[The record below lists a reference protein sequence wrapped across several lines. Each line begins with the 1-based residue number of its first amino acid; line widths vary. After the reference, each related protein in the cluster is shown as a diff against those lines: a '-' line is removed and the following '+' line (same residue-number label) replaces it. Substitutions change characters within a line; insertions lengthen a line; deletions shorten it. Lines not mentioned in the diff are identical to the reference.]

1 VNYATGALS
10 LVQSDLTSSGFG
22 VPWGHTRSYSNRN
35 SNNAAGLNGSSWMI
49 RQLRYLTFQ
58 GDAGDGQPQ
67 KICVVTGP
75 QTSLWFEFDDD
86 AYRNVY
92 AGQSALTWD
101 AVLKEYTVAAPSGES
116 WIFADHTVSDVAGKL
131 VRVIDPARQIASL
144 DYDEAGL
151 LTRFS
156 QSVGGR
162 SATYG
167 YKYVSLAVDAT
178 RIAAVTFQLDGK
190 NVRRVV
196 FTYYISTEARGNLG
210 DLSLADVQE
219 WDAGTGAWSSL
230 RKSHYRY
237 YRTGDANGFEH
248 GLKYAIQPAAYEQM
262 RAAGIDPLRTS
273 EAVLASFADYHF
285 EYDGS
290 KRVSLERIRGG
301 QEEYS
306 FLFEN
311 NSPAPTAGE
320 VNEWA
325 TRCTETRPD
334 GSTMRVYCNAAGS
347 SLLNILTEPSAAGG
361 RVWYEFS
368 EYDESFRLVLFAH
381 PSAVASVS
389 EPSGSGDDLTVTL
402 QADEGLIDVTEYYA
416 STNPATGAVAGLVKS
431 KGTQEGSGGTVA
443 WRSKYEFVQH
453 SAAGQTV
460 NKLSAEYAYPLAG
473 MPDVDAPKTSYEYT
487 WQTDSEANPTLQ
499 VDERVRTLPVVATDE
514 NGTGETQ
521 EDRVIFDSSGRVV
534 WEMDAREVINAV
546 DDVRGVITYRIY
558 VIATGALLRRIQDVD
573 TSLMSGVPYGWH
585 TLQGYGQHLIT
596 DYESDAQGRST
607 LELAPWH
614 EVQLNVDDTQ
624 PTAIRTVQF
633 TVYDDDAHE
642 VRRASGWMRGTGA
655 SVQFNTVGGVR
666 ITRMDEGGNVIDEI
680 TSARECTC
688 GPLTAQ
694 EPLPQCRWSRWTHY
708 LLDAWGRKTAQ
719 RAYFAIPASG
729 EGELAANYNETL
741 YSYDDMGRQNRMV
754 DATGTIEKRIYDV
767 RSLVTAVLVGTVEGA
782 GANLLTVVE
791 NTYDE
796 GSGGGDGLLTQ
807 TRALVEATSGNDRVT
822 DFTYDSRGNP
832 LTRDTDDG
840 TRLLIS
846 VTEFDNLNRP
856 VQVTNY
862 HTSMAAGDRTRRS
875 RKAYDARGRVYQR
888 EIDGVDPSTGDIT
901 QTLVGQNWYDAVSN
915 VIKASEPG
923 RNAFTKSVYDGMN
936 RPTASYLCCVPGT
949 ASVPTGCDN
958 DVDDDTVLEQSESD
972 YDPAGNEIASRLSR
986 RLDTATGEGALNG
999 PNGDQ
1004 PQARVTY
1011 QMTWPDA
1018 IGRPRNTADYGS
1030 NGGQAPV
1037 RPGVAPTRSDT
1048 ILVSTTLYKDSG
1060 DANRTIDPMGIETHW
1075 ENDHLGRRLKL
1086 MEGITPPHVVHAL
1099 ACGLASGQKTPPPR
1113 TTEFAWHASG
1123 QLQRLTLVNPTTGNQ
1138 VTRWIFGTTLAESG
1152 IASNRL
1158 LRAKIY
1164 PESDDRPAPL
1174 DSGPDGVYARLE
1186 YNYNRQGDV
1195 VQFTDADGTVH
1206 EYDYDQAGRLT
1217 ADRATTLADHL
1228 NTAVRRISRAYDNRG
1243 MLALVSSYDAVTS
1256 GSILNQV
1263 ALLYGPFGQLIEDA
1277 QAHGGEVDGSTPKVQ
1292 YGYTDGS
1299 GNTLRRTSITYPN
1312 GRVLNYFYGAAL
1324 SVDDLLN
1331 RISAQEVAG
1340 EGDNLVEYTY
1350 AGAAWQ
1356 VQIQMPQPNLELTY
1370 KHQTGAPV
1378 GDAGDI
1384 YSGYDRFG
1392 RTQEILW
1399 LKNS

>member
-1 VNYATGALS
+1 
-10 LVQSDLTSSGFG
+10 
-22 VPWGHTRSYSNRN
+22 
-35 SNNAAGLNGSSWMI
+35 MI

-75 QTSLWFEFDDD
+75 LTSLWFEYDGGDV
-86 AYRNVY
+86 YRNVY
-92 AGQSALTWD
+92 AGLSILTWD
-101 AVLKEYTVAAPSGES
+101 EVAHEFVLAAPSGEN
-116 WIFADHTVSDVAGKL
+116 WVFADHTVSGVAGKL
-131 VRVIDPARQIASL
+131 LRVIDPARQVASL

-151 LTRFS
+151 LTLFS
-156 QSVGGR
+156 QSVDDR
-162 SATYG
+162 SATYA
-167 YKYVSLAVDAT
+167 YEYVSLAVDAT
-178 RIAAVTFQLDGK
+178 RIDTVTFQLDGK

-196 FTYYISTEARGNLG
+196 FTYYTSTEARGNLG
-210 DLSLADVQE
+210 DLLLADVQE
-219 WDAGTGAWSSL
+219 WDAGTSAWSSL

-262 RAAGIDPLRTS
+262 RAAGIDPMRAS
-273 EAVLASFADYHF
+273 EAELAAFADYYF

-306 FLFEN
+306 FIFED
-311 NSPAPTAGE
+311 NSPVPTN
-320 VNEWA
+320 VNVWA

-368 EYDESFRLVLFAH
+368 QYDTGFRRVLFAH
-381 PSAVASVS
+381 PSAVDSVS
-389 EPSGSGDDLTVTL
+389 EPSGPGDLLTVTL
-402 QADEGLIDVTEYYA
+402 KENEGLIDYTDYYTG
-416 STNPATGAVAGLVKS
+416 TNPSSGSVKGLPFR
-431 KGTQEGSGGTVA
+431 KGTRQGTEGGVFLVNKF
-443 WRSKYEFVQH
+443 KYVQH

-460 NKLSAEYAYPLAG
+460 NKVREEYVYPQGYMLDEDAY
-473 MPDVDAPKTSYEYT
+473 KTTYEYT
-487 WQTDSEANPTLQ
+487 WQTDSEDNPTLQ
-499 VDERVRTLPVVATDE
+499 VEERVRTLPVVPTDE

-521 EDRVIFDSSGRVV
+521 QDRIIFDTFGRVI
-534 WEMDAREVINAV
+534 WEMDA
-546 DDVRGVITYRIY
+546 RGVITYRSY
-558 VIATGALLRRIQDVD
+558 VIATGALLQRIQDVD
-573 TSLMSGVPYGWH
+573 TSLMSDVPSGWE
-585 TLQGYGQHLIT
+585 TLPGFGQHLIT

-607 LELAPWH
+607 LEMGPWH
-614 EVQLNVDDTQ
+614 EVHLNLEDTQ
-624 PTAIRTVQF
+624 ATAIRTVQF
-633 TVYDDDAHE
+633 TVYNDEAHE
-642 VRRASGWMRGTGA
+642 TRHASGWMRGTGT

-666 ITRMDEGGNVIDEI
+666 ITRMDAGGNVIDEI

-694 EPLPQCRWSRWTHY
+694 EPLPQCRWSRWTHR
-708 LLDAWGRKTAQ
+708 LLDAWGRVIAQ

-729 EGELAANYNETL
+729 EGELGANYNETL
-741 YSYDDMGRQNRMV
+741 YSYDDMGRQNRVV
-754 DATGTIEKRIYDV
+754 DATGTIEKRIFDV
-767 RSLVTAVLVGTVEGA
+767 RDLVTSVLVGTVEGTSS
-782 GANLLTVVE
+782 NLLTVVE
-791 NTYDE
+791 NIYDE

-807 TRALVEATSGNDRVT
+807 TRAPVDATSGNDRVV
-822 DFTYDSRGNP
+822 DFTYDYRGNQ

-846 VTEFDNLNRP
+846 VTEYDNLNRP
-856 VQVTNY
+856 VQVTDY
-862 HTSMAAGDRTRRS
+862 HTSTDSGDRTRRS
-875 RKAYDARGRVYQR
+875 RKVYDARGRVYKR
-888 EIDGVDPSTGDIT
+888 EIDGVDPATGDIT
-901 QTLVGQNWYDAVSN
+901 ETLVGQNWYDAVSN

-923 RNAFTKSVYDGMN
+923 RNAFTKTVYDGMN
-936 RPTASYLCCVPGT
+936 RPTASYLCCVPGE
-949 ASVPTGCDN
+949 AGVPSGCDN
-958 DVDDDTVLEQSESD
+958 DVDDDTVLEQNASD
-972 YDPAGNEIASRLSR
+972 YDPAGNEIESRLSR

-999 PNGDQ
+999 PNGTQ
-1004 PQARVTY
+1004 PQARITY

-1018 IGRPRNTADYGS
+1018 IGRPRNMADYGT
-1030 NGGQAPV
+1030 NGGLAPA
-1037 RPGVAPTRSDT
+1037 RPGVAPARSDT

-1060 DANRTIDPMGIETHW
+1060 EANRTIDPMGIETHW
-1075 ENDHLGRRLKL
+1075 ENDHLGRRIKL
-1086 MEGITPPHVVHAL
+1086 MEGITPQGAGTSLSPTGSCVR
-1099 ACGLASGQKTPPPR
+1099 PPAPR

-1123 QLQRLTLVNPTTGNQ
+1123 QLQRLTLINPTTGNQ
-1138 VTRWIFGTTLAESG
+1138 ITRWIFGTTLDDSG
-1152 IASNRL
+1152 VASNRL

-1186 YNYNRQGDV
+1186 YTYNRQGDV

-1206 EYDYDQAGRLT
+1206 AYEYDKVGRLIE
-1217 ADRATTLADHL
+1217 DRVPTLAAHL
-1228 NTAVRRISRAYDNRG
+1228 QTAIRRIRRAYDNRG
-1243 MLALVSSYDAVTS
+1243 MLALVTSRSAVTG
-1256 GSILNQV
+1256 GSIVNEV

-1277 QAHGGEVDGSTPKVQ
+1277 QAHSGAVDGSTPKVQ
-1292 YGYTDGS
+1292 YGYTDGG

-1312 GRVLNYFYGAAL
+1312 GRVMTYLYGAAL
-1324 SVDDLLN
+1324 SIDDHLN
-1331 RISAQEVAG
+1331 RVSAQKVDG
-1340 EGDNLVEYTY
+1340 ESNNLVEYTY

-1356 VQIQMPQPNLELTY
+1356 VQIQMPQPGLELTY

>member
-1 VNYATGALS
+1 LRLEQN
-10 LVQSDLTSSGFG
+10 DLGSSGFG
-22 VPWGHTRSYSNRN
+22 IPWGHKRSYSNRN
-35 SNNAAGLNGSSWMI
+35 SNNAAGLNGSSWMV

-75 QTSLWFEFDDD
+75 QTSLWFEFDSEDE

-92 AGQSALTWD
+92 AGLSTLTWD
-101 AVLKEYTVAAPSGES
+101 ADLQEYTLAAPSGES
-116 WIFADHTVSDVAGKL
+116 WIFADHTVSGLAGKL

-151 LTRFS
+151 LTSFS

-167 YKYVSLAVDAT
+167 YEYVSLAVDAT
-178 RIAAVTFQLDGK
+178 RIATVTYRLDGRE
-190 NVRRVV
+190 VRRVA
-196 FTYYISTEARGNLG
+196 FSYYTSTEARGNLG
-210 DLSLADVQE
+210 DLLLADVQE
-219 WDAGTGAWSSL
+219 WDAGTSTWSSV

-262 RAAGIDPLRTS
+262 RAAGIDPLRAS
-273 EAVLASFADYHF
+273 ETELASFADYYF

-290 KRVSLERIRGG
+290 KRVSLERILGG
-301 QEEYS
+301 RQEYS
-306 FLFEN
+306 FIFEAS
-311 NSPAPTAGE
+311 SPVPSD

-325 TRCTETRPD
+325 TRCTVTRPD

-347 SLLNILTEPSAAGG
+347 SLLNILTEPSSAGG
-361 RVWYEFS
+361 RVWNEFS
-368 EYDESFRLVLFAH
+368 EYDENFRLVLFAH
-381 PSAVASVS
+381 PSAVAGVS
-389 EPSGSGDDLTVTL
+389 EPSGPGDPLVVTL
-402 QADEGLIDVTEYYA
+402 KTDEGLINVTEYYDT
-416 STNPATGAVAGLVKS
+416 TNPSTGAVEGLVHR
-431 KGTQEGSGGTVA
+431 KGTREGSAGDVVYLV
-443 WRSKYEFVQH
+443 KYEFIQH

-460 NKLSAEYAYPLAG
+460 NKVSAEYSYPVAG
-473 MPDVDAPKTSYEYT
+473 MADEDAPKTSYAYT
-487 WQTDSEANPTLQ
+487 WQTDSEDNPTLQ
-499 VDERVRTLPVVATDE
+499 VDERVRTLPVVSTDE
-514 NGTGETQ
+514 NGTGGTQ
-521 EDRVIFDSSGRVV
+521 QDRVILDSFGRVV
-534 WEMDAREVINAV
+534 WEMDAR
-546 DDVRGVITYRIY
+546 GVISHRSY
-558 VIATGALLRRIQDVD
+558 VTATGALLQRIQDVD
-573 TSLMSGVPYGWH
+573 TSLMSDVPSGWE
-585 TLQGYGQHLIT
+585 TLSGFGQHLIT
-596 DYESDAQGRST
+596 DYESDAQGRNT
-607 LELAPWH
+607 LEMGPWH

-666 ITRMDEGGNVIDEI
+666 VTRMDAGGNVIDEI

-694 EPLPQCRWSRWTHY
+694 EPLPQCRWSRWTHR
-708 LLDAWGRKTAQ
+708 LLDAWGRVIAQ

-729 EGELAANYNETL
+729 EGELGANYDETL
-741 YSYDDMGRQNRMV
+741 YSYDEMGRQNRVV
-754 DATGTIEKRIYDV
+754 DATGTIEKRIFDV
-767 RSLVTAVLVGTVEGA
+767 RNLITSALVGTVEGT
-782 GANLLTVVE
+782 GSNLLTVME
-791 NTYDE
+791 NIYDDDF
-796 GSGGGDGLLTQ
+796 GGGDGLLTQ
-807 TRALVEATSGNDRVT
+807 TRAPVDATSGNDRVV
-822 DFTYDSRGNP
+822 DFTYDYRGNQ

-846 VTEFDNLNRP
+846 VTEYDNLNRP
-856 VQVTNY
+856 VQVTDY
-862 HTSMAAGDRTRRS
+862 HTSTDSGDRTRRS
-875 RKAYDARGRVYQR
+875 RKVYDARGRVYKR

-901 QTLVGQNWYDAVSN
+901 ETLVGQNWYDAVSN
-915 VIKASEPG
+915 VIKVSEPG
-923 RNAFTKSVYDGMN
+923 RNAFTKTVYDGMN
-936 RPTASYLCCVPGT
+936 RPTASYLCCVPGE
-949 ASVPTGCDN
+949 AGVPTGCDN
-958 DVDDDTVLEQSESD
+958 DVDDDTVLEQNESV
-972 YDPAGNEIASRLSR
+972 YDAAGNEIESRLSR

-999 PNGDQ
+999 PNGAQ
-1004 PQARVTY
+1004 PQARITY

-1018 IGRPRNTADYGS
+1018 IGRPRNLAAYGT
-1030 NGGQAPV
+1030 NGGLAPV
-1037 RPGVAPTRSDT
+1037 RPGVAPARSDT

-1075 ENDHLGRRLKL
+1075 ENDHLGRRIKL
-1086 MEGITPPHVVHAL
+1086 MEGIVAGSFARTSSCAP
-1099 ACGLASGQKTPPPR
+1099 TPPR
-1113 TTEFAWHASG
+1113 TTEFAWHPSG
-1123 QLQRLTLVNPTTGNQ
+1123 QLQRLTLINPTTGNQ
-1138 VTRWIFGTTLAESG
+1138 VTRWIFGTTLDDSG

-1186 YNYNRQGDV
+1186 YTYNRQGDV

-1206 EYDYDQAGRLT
+1206 EYEYDKVARLIE
-1217 ADRATTLADHL
+1217 DRATTVASHL
-1228 NTAVRRISRAYDNRG
+1228 DTAIRRISRAYDNRG
-1243 MLALVSSYDAVTS
+1243 MLALVTSRSAVTG
-1256 GSILNQV
+1256 GSIVNEV

-1277 QAHGGEVDGSTPKVQ
+1277 QAHGGAVDGSTPKVQ

-1312 GRVLNYFYGAAL
+1312 GRVMNYLYGASL
-1324 SVDDLLN
+1324 SIDDLLN
-1331 RISAQEVAG
+1331 RISAQEVDG

-1356 VQIQMPQPNLELTY
+1356 VQIHMPQPDLELTY